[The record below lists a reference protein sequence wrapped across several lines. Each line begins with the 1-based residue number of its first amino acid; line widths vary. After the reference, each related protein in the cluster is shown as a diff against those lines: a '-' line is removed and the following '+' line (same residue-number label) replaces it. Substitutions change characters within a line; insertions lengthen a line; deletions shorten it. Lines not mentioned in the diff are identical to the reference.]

1 MEPRTRKDIERI
13 IRQANYPSAAA
24 DLAEFDALLAEE
36 SSVDPSVEL
45 SPERKE
51 QKAARDRRLNF
62 LGEQLFKKAGQKTRR
77 GR

>member
-13 IRQANYPSAAA
+13 IKQAGYPSAAA
-24 DLAEFDALLAEE
+24 DLEEFNSLLAEE
-36 SSVDPSVEL
+36 ASVDPSIEL

-51 QKAARDRRLNF
+51 QKAARELRLKF
-62 LGEQLFKKAGQKTRR
+62 LGQKLFKDVGKKTHR

>member
-13 IRQANYPSAAA
+13 IKQAGYPSAAA
-24 DLAEFDALLAEE
+24 DLEEFDSLLAEE
-36 SSVDPSVEL
+36 ASVDPSIEL

-51 QKAARDRRLNF
+51 QKAARELRLKF
-62 LGEQLFKKAGQKTRR
+62 LGQKLFKDVGKKTHR

>member
-13 IRQANYPSAAA
+13 IKQAGYPSAAA
-24 DLAEFDALLAEE
+24 DLEEFDSLLAEDA
-36 SSVDPSVEL
+36 SVDPSIEL

-51 QKAARDRRLNF
+51 QKAARERRLKF
-62 LGEQLFKKAGQKTRR
+62 LGQKLFKDAGKKTHR

>member
-13 IRQANYPSAAA
+13 IKQAGYPSAAA
-24 DLAEFDALLAEE
+24 DLEEFDSLLAEE
-36 SSVDPSVEL
+36 ASVDPSIEL

-51 QKAARDRRLNF
+51 QKAARELRLKF
-62 LGEQLFKKAGQKTRR
+62 LGQKLFKDVGKKTRR

>member
-13 IRQANYPSAAA
+13 VKQAGYPSAAA
-24 DLAEFDALLAEE
+24 DLEEFDSLLAEDA
-36 SSVDPSVEL
+36 SVDPSIEL

-51 QKAARDRRLNF
+51 QKAARERRLKF
-62 LGEQLFKKAGQKTRR
+62 LGQKLFKDAGKKTHR

>member
-13 IRQANYPSAAA
+13 IKQAGYPSAAA
-24 DLAEFDALLAEE
+24 DLEELNSLLAEE
-36 SSVDPSVEL
+36 ASVDPSIEL

-51 QKAARDRRLNF
+51 QKAARELRLKF
-62 LGEQLFKKAGQKTRR
+62 LGQKLFKDVGKKTRR